1 MLKAGDKVKDRY
13 GNVGTVI
20 QVYDNSL
27 LTDMRCG
34 KWLHVTKAVKI
45 K

>member
-1 MLKAGDKVKDRY
+1 MFKAGDKVKDSY

-20 QVYDNSL
+20 RVYGNRL
-27 LTDMRCG
+27 LTDMPCG

>member
-1 MLKAGDKVKDRY
+1 MFKPGDKVKDCY

-20 QVYDNSL
+20 QVYGNSL